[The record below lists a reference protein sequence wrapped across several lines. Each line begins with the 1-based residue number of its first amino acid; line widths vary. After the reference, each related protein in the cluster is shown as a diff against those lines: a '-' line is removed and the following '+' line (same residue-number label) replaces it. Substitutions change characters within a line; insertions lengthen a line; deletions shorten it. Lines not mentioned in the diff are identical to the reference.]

1 MNTELSTP
9 TGPIEVVSPPA
20 NLRKPRFIWVLL
32 VLVAAFWAVPFV
44 LKQLDFPI
52 YAGFFSSVGSVGVLT
67 LAFTAWW
74 FTYGGGRLRDRFLIF
89 LSIIAIGFVVSRLI
103 DQSVGAM
110 GFVFFGVPVGLSAVI
125 IWLFLTRN
133 RSAALR
139 SWGMLT
145 AFALVCGSMTLMRVD
160 GIDGNQKAAASWR
173 WSKSA
178 EDLYLASRSANGAGA
193 ASPSAK
199 NDAIPPTLVAK
210 PGDWAEFRGTNRR
223 GEVHGMKIA
232 TDWESHPPKQV
243 WRQRIGPAWSSMLIL
258 GDRLITQEQRGESEA
273 VVCLDAATG
282 REVWAHQYNARF
294 SDGQAGAG
302 PRSSPSFAD
311 GRIYTLGGSGVL
323 SCLESGSGKPCWSR
337 DIVADSGAPLPM
349 WGFSSSPLIVDGLVV
364 VYAGGKGDKG
374 LLAYHDKTGQPAWS
388 AATGPVSYSSPQVAT
403 VHGKRQVLF
412 LSDTGLIGLEPA
424 TGKILWEH
432 KAPAN
437 QIWRVALPR
446 QVDETGV
453 VFGSEDL
460 GLVRI
465 DLAQASA
472 KPRWDTR
479 ALRPAYN
486 DFVSLDGF
494 IYGFDEGFFCCVD
507 ASTGERR
514 WKAGRY
520 GHGQVILLVDQRV
533 LIVVAE
539 NGEAIQVSAR
549 PDWHEELG
557 RFQALNGKTWNH
569 PAVAHGCL
577 YVRNAEEIA
586 CYKLAAAK

>member
-9 TGPIEVVSPPA
+9 TGPIEAESPPA
-20 NLRKPRFIWVLL
+20 NLRKPRFGWVLL
-32 VLVAAFWAVPFV
+32 ALVAVFWAVPFV

-52 YAGFFSSVGSVGVLT
+52 YAGFFSSVGTVGVLT

-139 SWGMLT
+139 NWGMLT

-160 GIDGNQKAAASWR
+160 GIDGNQMAATNWR
-173 WSKSA
+173 WTKSA
-178 EDLYLASRSANGAGA
+178 EDLYLASRSANGAGP

-199 NDAIPPTLVAK
+199 NGAIPPTLVAK

-258 GDRLITQEQRGESEA
+258 GDRLITQEQRGDSEA
-273 VVCLDAATG
+273 IVSLDAATG
-282 REVWAHQYNARF
+282 REVWAHQYKARF

-374 LLAYHDKTGQPAWS
+374 LPITTRPANRP
-388 AATGPVSYSSPQVAT
+388 GRRPQVRSA
-403 VHGKRQVLF
+403 
-412 LSDTGLIGLEPA
+412 I
-424 TGKILWEH
+424 
-432 KAPAN
+432 
-437 QIWRVALPR
+437 
-446 QVDETGV
+446 
-453 VFGSEDL
+453 
-460 GLVRI
+460 VRR
-465 DLAQASA
+465 
-472 KPRWDTR
+472 K
-479 ALRPAYN
+479 LRP
-486 DFVSLDGF
+486 
-494 IYGFDEGFFCCVD
+494 CT
-507 ASTGERR
+507 ASG
-514 WKAGRY
+514 KCSFS
-520 GHGQVILLVDQRV
+520 
-533 LIVVAE
+533 
-539 NGEAIQVSAR
+539 AIQA
-549 PDWHEELG
+549 
-557 RFQALNGKTWNH
+557 
-569 PAVAHGCL
+569 
-577 YVRNAEEIA
+577 
-586 CYKLAAAK
+586 